1 MSARLSTRAVTG
13 MSGFD
18 ERARHDRLVSEV
30 ARQWFSYSN
39 REYPSYVTYTNEPT
53 QRMGVNTGSSTVYP
67 DIVVV
72 DSSASNKLVML
83 GEVEIEATI
92 TQDHVQQWR
101 TYSALRVPFYL

>member
-1 MSARLSTRAVTG
+1 
-13 MSGFD
+13 
-18 ERARHDRLVSEV
+18 
-30 ARQWFSYSN
+30 
-39 REYPSYVTYTNEPT
+39 
-53 QRMGVNTGSSTVYP
+53 MGVNTGSSTVYP

-101 TYSALRVPFYL
+101 TYSALRVPFYLYVPSHLVQQTRMLLSSNGVNPTGLRSYANDAQGNLLITSV